1 MSAKGIFIVFEGI
14 DGSGKSTQLRAL
26 QERLQQH
33 GIEPLVIREPGGTPV
48 GEQIRQILL
57 DRPWEMEPLTELL
70 LYEASRSELTRTVLR
85 PALEAGRVVLSDR
98 FALASLAYQS
108 YGRGL
113 DFTLV
118 QKFNTIATDG
128 IEPALTVIL
137 DVPVEV
143 ALARKRRAFDR
154 LERAGREFHERVR
167 RGYQQLAQ
175 QGSNNILL
183 DGTRP
188 ASELAEQIWQ
198 RVQSLLALTPDSSPL
213 AGRGASE
220 G

>member
-1 MSAKGIFIVFEGI
+1 MSAPGVFIVFEGI

-26 QERLQQH
+26 SQRLQQY
-33 GIEPLVIREPGGTPV
+33 GIDPVVIREPGGTPV
-48 GEQIRQILL
+48 GEHIRQILL
-57 DRPWEMEPLTELL
+57 ERPVGMEPLTELF

-98 FALASLAYQS
+98 FAMASLAYQG

-128 IEPALTVIL
+128 IEPSLTIIL

-143 ALARKRRAFDR
+143 ALARKRQAFDR

-167 RGYQQLAQ
+167 RGYQELARHAPQ
-175 QGSNNILL
+175 NTLLL
-183 DGTRP
+183 DGTRSE
-188 ASELAEQIWQ
+188 SELAEQIWQ
-198 RVQSLLALTPDSSPL
+198 RVQALLIFTPSP
-213 AGRGASE
+213 E

>member
-1 MSAKGIFIVFEGI
+1 MNAQGLFIVFEGI
-14 DGSGKSTQLRAL
+14 DGCGKSTQLRAL
-26 QERLQQH
+26 QERLRQR
-33 GIEPLVIREPGGTPV
+33 GIEPVVVREPGGTPV

-57 DRPWEMEPLTELL
+57 ERPVGMEPLTELL
-70 LYEASRSELTRTVLR
+70 LYEASRSELTQTVLR
-85 PALEAGRVVLSDR
+85 PALRAGRVVLSDR
-98 FALASLAYQS
+98 FALASLAYQG

-128 IEPALTVIL
+128 IEPSLTIIL

-143 ALARKRRAFDR
+143 AWARKQRALDR

-167 RGYQQLAQ
+167 RGYQELAQ
-175 QGSNNILL
+175 QIPNALLL

-188 ASELAEQIWQ
+188 PSELAEQIWQ
-198 RVQSLLALTPDSSPL
+198 RVQLFLR
-213 AGRGASE
+213 AGSAAAGGQGGNE
-220 G
+220 